1 MMKFTTFTKT
11 LTLLVLALFTVA
23 ADNITRMLPEGTD
36 VSTISCSDNLVSIGD
51 PSQDVLKKCGEPIK
65 ETQFTDQPGRV
76 WVYQLDQTDH
86 VFYFAFV
93 DGKLERIYDVDCL
106 QNNPDCE

>member
-1 MMKFTTFTKT
+1 MKFTTFTKT

-65 ETQFTDQPGRV
+65 KTGFIDQPGIV
-76 WVYQLDQTDH
+76 WVYQLDQVDH
-86 VFYFAFV
+86 VYYLPFV
-93 DGKLERIYDVDCL
+93 DGQLQRIFDVSCLDDNTDC
-106 QNNPDCE
+106 Q